1 MTAADSPASTGSA
14 APVTMEAYRH
24 AIFRAMIVRRMEA
37 AKAAGKPLEQITAAI
52 AREQRALAD
61 ALCDPAVI
69 AVASR
74 ALGEAQAAILAD
86 PRYRSTPGQLQ
97 ETMYQ
102 IMVRRAAEAS
112 QFADL
117 LSQPDYVVALAA
129 TSVAAASAAVPLLH
143 DVKIREVLGDLL
155 HLENGAPQVIAHIDA
170 AAKGAM
176 IEHDALA
183 RVFAADGALAHA
195 LMDALA
201 NRLPAQDRQEIQ
213 SLVSDWLGARAAA
226 AKMTSDLSAPDGAAY
241 LEAVRQSTEWH
252 RARQSAAI
260 PDVAVSAVSPIIAPE
275 AAQQKPASAREL
287 EKAKTSQ
294 RRAEDVAY
302 TINHALS
309 CGTTDVL
316 LQPLIAAATGLNVG
330 CSDPSHREHH
340 GHDHHEHNHNHH
352 GHDHHGRD
360 HHGCDHHG
368 RDHSPK
374 KRKLTWK
381 TFAHE
386 AGHYLK
392 GEIIGDVVAV
402 PLTSGVQ
409 RLFPNFMNGLRNLLE
424 PLVGWA
430 FRGGANRTA
439 RNWAQNQ
446 GLAADAPEV
455 KSYAEEVYQHE
466 MSHLPQAV
474 VWNMFAY
481 PIGAVVQK
489 KTGHNRSYPE
499 IFKSKAIGAVVSNG
513 LLIGGRMMAPGLA
526 QKWDAAMGERVLLPV
541 GKKVGKLFGVD
552 EKTMEHA
559 ANRGKRHEAAT
570 WALRVADEPQADDSR
585 QATRNS

>member
-1 MTAADSPASTGSA
+1 
-14 APVTMEAYRH
+14 
-24 AIFRAMIVRRMEA
+24 
-37 AKAAGKPLEQITAAI
+37 
-52 AREQRALAD
+52 
-61 ALCDPAVI
+61 
-69 AVASR
+69 
-74 ALGEAQAAILAD
+74 
-86 PRYRSTPGQLQ
+86 
-97 ETMYQ
+97 MYQ
-102 IMVRRAAEAS
+102 IMVRRAAEAN

-129 TSVAAASAAVPLLH
+129 TSVAAASAAIPLLH

-252 RARQSAAI
+252 RARRSAAI

-340 GHDHHEHNHNHH
+340 GHDHHGHDHHEHKHH
-352 GHDHHGRD
+352 GHDHP
-360 HHGCDHHG
+360 
-368 RDHSPK
+368 PK
-374 KRKLTWK
+374 KPKLTLK
-381 TFAHE
+381 TFAHV

-402 PLTSGVQ
+402 PLTIGVQ

-489 KTGHNRSYPE
+489 KTGHNSSYPE

-513 LLIGGRMMAPGLA
+513 LLIGGRMMAPDLA

>member
-1 MTAADSPASTGSA
+1 MTAADSPDSIHSA

-24 AIFRAMIVRRMEA
+24 AIFRAMVVRRMED
-37 AKAAGKPLEQITAAI
+37 AKAAGKPQEQMLAAI

-69 AVASR
+69 AVASG

-86 PRYRSTPGQLQ
+86 PRYRSTPEQLQ

-102 IMVRRAAEAS
+102 IMVRRAAEAN

-117 LSQPDYVVALAA
+117 LSQPDYVVALAT
-129 TSVAAASAAVPLLH
+129 TSAAAASAAVPLLH

-201 NRLPAQDRQEIQ
+201 NRLPAQDRQAIQ
-213 SLVSDWLGARAAA
+213 ALVSDWLGARAAA

-241 LEAVRQSTEWH
+241 LEAVRQSTKWH
-252 RARQSAAI
+252 RDRRSAAI
-260 PDVAVSAVSPIIAPE
+260 PDAAVSAVSPIIAPE
-275 AAQQKPASAREL
+275 AAQQMPASAREL

-309 CGTTDVL
+309 CGTTDVF

-340 GHDHHEHNHNHH
+340 GHEHH
-352 GHDHHGRD
+352 GHEHHGHE
-360 HHGCDHHG
+360 HHGH
-368 RDHSPK
+368 DHSPK

-392 GEIIGDVVAV
+392 GEIFGDVVAV
-402 PLTSGVQ
+402 PLTIGVQ

-489 KTGHNRSYPE
+489 NTGHNRSYSE
-499 IFKSKAIGAVVSNG
+499 IFKSKAIGAIVSNG
-513 LLIGGRMMAPGLA
+513 LLIGGRMIEPGAA

-570 WALRVADEPQADDSR
+570 WALRVADKPQADDSR

>member
-1 MTAADSPASTGSA
+1 
-14 APVTMEAYRH
+14 
-24 AIFRAMIVRRMEA
+24 
-37 AKAAGKPLEQITAAI
+37 
-52 AREQRALAD
+52 
-61 ALCDPAVI
+61 
-69 AVASR
+69 
-74 ALGEAQAAILAD
+74 
-86 PRYRSTPGQLQ
+86 
-97 ETMYQ
+97 
-102 IMVRRAAEAS
+102 
-112 QFADL
+112 
-117 LSQPDYVVALAA
+117 
-129 TSVAAASAAVPLLH
+129 
-143 DVKIREVLGDLL
+143 
-155 HLENGAPQVIAHIDA
+155 
-170 AAKGAM
+170 
-176 IEHDALA
+176 
-183 RVFAADGALAHA
+183 
-195 LMDALA
+195 
-201 NRLPAQDRQEIQ
+201 
-213 SLVSDWLGARAAA
+213 
-226 AKMTSDLSAPDGAAY
+226 
-241 LEAVRQSTEWH
+241 
-252 RARQSAAI
+252 
-260 PDVAVSAVSPIIAPE
+260 
-275 AAQQKPASAREL
+275 

-340 GHDHHEHNHNHH
+340 GHEHH
-352 GHDHHGRD
+352 GHDHHGHD
-360 HHGCDHHG
+360 HHDHNHHG
-368 RDHSPK
+368 HNHNHRGHDHSPK

-402 PLTSGVQ
+402 PLTIGVQ

-430 FRGGANRTA
+430 FRGGANRSA
-439 RNWAQNQ
+439 RHWAQNQ

-570 WALRVADEPQADDSR
+570 WAVRVADEPQADDSR

>member
-1 MTAADSPASTGSA
+1 MNAADSPASTDSA

-24 AIFRAMIVRRMEA
+24 AIFRAMVVRRMEA

-61 ALCDPAVI
+61 ALCDPAVV

-97 ETMYQ
+97 ETMHQ
-102 IMVRRAAEAS
+102 IMVRRAAEAN

-183 RVFAADGALAHA
+183 RVFAADGVLAHA

-252 RARQSAAI
+252 RARRSAAI
-260 PDVAVSAVSPIIAPE
+260 PDVPVSAVSPIIAPE

-340 GHDHHEHNHNHH
+340 GHEHH
-352 GHDHHGRD
+352 GHDHHGHNHNHRG
-360 HHGCDHHG
+360 H
-368 RDHSPK
+368 DHSPK

-402 PLTSGVQ
+402 PLTIGVQ

-439 RNWAQNQ
+439 RNWAQSQ

-455 KSYAEEVYQHE
+455 KSYAEEMYQHE

-499 IFKSKAIGAVVSNG
+499 ILKSKAVGAVVSNG

-570 WALRVADEPQADDSR
+570 WAVRVADEPQADDSR
-585 QATRNS
+585 QATRISQ